1 MDGQV
6 RGKGRKLP
14 IGAVA
19 ERYGVPATTLRYWEQ
34 IGLLPAQE
42 RVAGQRRYDLDA
54 VRRIKFIRMAARA
67 GLSLEDIRT
76 LLAGHVDHSPTFN
89 DWAAAA
95 RDQLAA
101 IDRRIADLGHLR
113 ATIEE
118 CLACG
123 CQHARRCQLLT
134 GLPAAPPAAPQGA
147 ARAAAPQGA
156 ARAVPRGRRPG
167 VRAAG

>member
-1 MDGQV
+1 VGG
-6 RGKGRKLP
+6 RGRRLP
-14 IGAVA
+14 IGTVA
-19 ERYGVPATTLRYWEQ
+19 GRYGVPATTLRYWEQ

-67 GLSLEDIRT
+67 GLSLDDIRT
-76 LLAGHVDHSPTFN
+76 LLAGHADHSPTFT
-89 DWAAAA
+89 DWATAA

-113 ATIEE
+113 ATIED

-123 CQHARRCQLLT
+123 CQNARRCQLLT
-134 GLPAAPPAAPQGA
+134 APPRAGYPRRTG
-147 ARAAAPQGA
+147 ARA
-156 ARAVPRGRRPG
+156 RG
-167 VRAAG
+167 

>member
-1 MDGQV
+1 LDVAV
-6 RGKGRKLP
+6 RGKGRRLA
-14 IGAVA
+14 IGTVA

-34 IGLLPAQE
+34 VGLLPAQE

-54 VRRIKFIRMAARA
+54 VRRIKFIRMASRA

-76 LLAGHVDHSPTFN
+76 LLAGHVDHSPTFT
-89 DWAAAA
+89 DWATAA

-123 CQHARRCQLLT
+123 CQNARRCQLLT
-134 GLPAAPPAAPQGA
+134 APPRAGVPRRTG
-147 ARAAAPQGA
+147 ARA
-156 ARAVPRGRRPG
+156 RG
-167 VRAAG
+167 

>member
-1 MDGQV
+1 V

-14 IGAVA
+14 IGAVT

-54 VRRIKFIRMAARA
+54 VRRIKFIRMASRA
-67 GLSLEDIRT
+67 GLSLDDIRT
-76 LLAGHVDHSPTFN
+76 LLAGHVDQSPTFN
-89 DWAAAA
+89 DWATAA

-123 CQHARRCQLLT
+123 CQSARRCQLLT
-134 GLPAAPPAAPQGA
+134 APSPGRRSSVQA
-147 ARAAAPQGA
+147 AR
-156 ARAVPRGRRPG
+156 
-167 VRAAG
+167 

>member
-1 MDGQV
+1 V

-54 VRRIKFIRMAARA
+54 VRRIKFIRMASRA

-76 LLAGHVDHSPTFN
+76 LLAGHVDQSPTFN

-113 ATIEE
+113 AAIEE

-123 CQHARRCQLLT
+123 CQRARHCQLLSGWAG
-134 GLPAAPPAAPQGA
+134 GLPPG
-147 ARAAAPQGA
+147 
-156 ARAVPRGRRPG
+156 PRGRRSG
-167 VRAAG
+167 ARTIG

>member
-1 MDGQV
+1 M

-101 IDRRIADLGHLR
+101 IDRRVADLDHLR

-123 CQHARRCQLLT
+123 CQSARRCQLLT
-134 GLPAAPPAAPQGA
+134 APAP
-147 ARAAAPQGA
+147 
-156 ARAVPRGRRPG
+156 GRRSQCPD
-167 VRAAG
+167 RPMTPSRS